1 MIEYRAYTVG
11 RDGHLNGFEPLVCA
25 SDDEAIEKAK
35 QLAVRYDVEL
45 WNLDRLV
52 VRLKHQPH

>member
-1 MIEYRAYTVG
+1 VIEYRAYTVG
-11 RDGHLNGFEPLVCA
+11 RDGHLNGFEPFVCF

-35 QLAVRYDVEL
+35 QLAVRHDVEL

-52 VRLKHQPH
+52 TRIKRLD